1 MMKKIIGSVF
11 FGAILFTGCTSVH
24 QVNPTPEQQAGA
36 KISTAED
43 EFNRER
49 QIKEAYNKGMREGIS
64 KGHDQAVSI
73 ITKEYLPY
81 IKRLEAGKY
90 AVRKGYITPP
100 EVMIFQAQDG
110 TLSYRTTGCKIE
122 KELDVNEIFKKFGSS
137 VVISS
142 SSSKFSDDKTVEAS
156 IPDESYRISYRDS
169 VSIPTMRPGSQSEI
183 MTKNISKTAANKLV
197 LDEYNIRYSEIDG
210 EYVASFATKEEMEGF
225 CGQFRICSKD

>member
-1 MMKKIIGSVF
+1 MKKYVGSVLL
-11 FGAILFTGCTSVH
+11 GAVLFSGCTSVH
-24 QVNPTPEQQAGA
+24 QVNPTPEQQVGTKTSA
-36 KISTAED
+36 AED
-43 EFNRER
+43 EFNKER
-49 QIKEAYNKGMREGIS
+49 QIQEAYNKGMREGIS

-100 EVMIFQAQDG
+100 EVMVLQGSDG

-122 KELDVNEIFKKFGSS
+122 KELDVNDIFKKFGSS
-137 VVISS
+137 VVISN
-142 SSSKFSDDKTVEAS
+142 SSSKLGDDKAMQPS
-156 IPDESYRISYRDS
+156 AADESYRISYRDS

>member
-1 MMKKIIGSVF
+1 MKKYIGSVLL
-11 FGAILFTGCTSVH
+11 GTVLFSGCTSVH
-24 QVNPTPEQQAGA
+24 QVNPTPEQQIGT
-36 KISTAED
+36 KTSVVED
-43 EFNRER
+43 EFNKER
-49 QIKEAYNKGMREGIS
+49 QIQEAYNKGMREGIF

-100 EVMIFQAQDG
+100 EVMVLQGSDG

-122 KELDVNEIFKKFGSS
+122 KELDVNDIFKKFGSS
-137 VVISS
+137 VVISNS
-142 SSSKFSDDKTVEAS
+142 SAMSVNEKTADQS
-156 IPDESYRISYRDS
+156 AADESYRISYRDS

-210 EYVASFATKEEMEGF
+210 GYVASFATKEEMEGF